1 MLDVLYGE
9 KQKAELNIETV
20 RADVEKMYKR
30 AKINDMFR
38 IRLKAWLYHSE
49 SRNKNNN
56 PPFEFQTFVR
66 AMGLR
71 EYSQYVTLGL
81 IDCDDVGGK
90 ESALKTIAKWYS

>member
-20 RADVEKMYKR
+20 RADFEKMYKR

-49 SRNKNNN
+49 SRHKNNN
-56 PPFEFQTFVR
+56 PPFDLEIFVR
-66 AMGLR
+66 RMGLK
-71 EYSQYVTLGL
+71 EYSYYVNYGL
-81 IDCDDVGGK
+81 IDCEDVGGK
-90 ESALKTIAKWYS
+90 ELALRTIAKWYS